1 MMKLED
7 IETKT
12 HVRGIEPDIAVR
24 VLDVEPAGPDAVN
37 VSYKLP
43 SGQLLQKTLFR
54 ADEPRLSVS
63 ATSSQFSFHAKAEDF
78 KLAAEATRIKL
89 AYLFDPMMA
98 IHTSNVD
105 PLPHQI
111 AAVYE
116 TMLPKQPLRF
126 VLADDPGAGKTIM
139 AGLLIRELMLRGDLQ
154 RCLIVA
160 PGSLVEQWQGELTE
174 KFGLPFEILTN
185 AMVESTQTGNPFRE
199 RDLLIAR
206 LDQLSR
212 KEEWQEKLKA
222 DGALW
227 DLVIV
232 DEAHKL
238 AAHYF
243 GNELKPTG
251 RYKLGQLLGRHDL
264 TRNFLLMTAT
274 PHNGKEDDFQA
285 WMALIDE
292 DRFFGKPREG
302 AERADV
308 SDLMRRMV
316 KEELVKFDG
325 TPLFPER
332 IAETAQYQ
340 LSPAEMQLYE
350 DVTSYVREQMGR
362 ADAIADGKK
371 KAVVG
376 FALTI
381 LQRRLASSPYAIA
394 QSLKRRR
401 IRMEEKLHELK
412 NPKPP
417 SQKASWDDALDF
429 NIDDIDEQMSAEE
442 LEEIEEVAVDEA
454 TVAKT
459 IPELHKEIEEL
470 KLLEK
475 QAADVLKGGV
485 DKKWD
490 ELSAILQSDEP
501 IMLRPDGKRRKM
513 LIFTEHKDTLDYLRK
528 KISGVLGNPNAV
540 IEIHGG
546 TRREDRI
553 RAQEEFRQNPDV
565 TILVATDAAG
575 EGVNLQVANLMVNYD
590 LPWNPNRIEQRFGR
604 IHRIGQTEVCRLWNL
619 VAKDTREGEVFA
631 RLFLKLEEARATLKG
646 KVFDVLG
653 QTFEDKPLKDL
664 LMDAI
669 LHGED
674 PKTRAKLFQVVD
686 GAMDLK
692 HIEGLYKRNALTAD
706 AFNAER
712 LAAVKDQMEK
722 AEAKK
727 LQPFFLR
734 RFLVE
739 ALESQGGG
747 LTERE
752 TGRYEVKHV
761 PAIVRNHNR
770 AQGNRKP
777 VLERYE
783 RITFDRARVR
793 TPLGKPAADLVHP
806 AHPLMSSLIGLTL
819 KEKESALHGGTVL
832 IDPIDPGTTPRL
844 MFLIDHGIREGTA
857 MTRLASRRMSF
868 IEIDPAGQVRNAGPA
883 PYLSYYAPTSGEKK
897 LTDKAL
903 ADAWLQQDLSQL
915 ALSWA
920 TQHLVGDHLVEVKS
934 AREQMVKKTLAAV
947 HERLTKEINHWSK
960 RANELNADVRAGKQ
974 PKLQPDNARK
984 RVEELKARLQ
994 ARTQELEAMLN
1005 VASNPP
1011 VIAGCALVLPQG
1023 LVDAAHFEEGHDKKP
1038 VFTDDPEVRR
1048 QVEIIAM
1055 KAVMEAE
1062 AKLGHTVKDVSAEK
1076 CGWDVWA
1083 VTKAGVDRFIEVKGR
1098 RHDAET
1104 LTVTTNEVLMGM
1116 NKGDRFFLAM
1126 VLVNGVVVDG
1136 PHYIRSPFAKEPDVG
1151 AASVNYTLKELR
1163 GRAKPAHQA

>member
-1 MMKLED
+1 MRLED
-7 IETKT
+7 IESKT
-12 HVRGIEPDIAVR
+12 HVRGIEPDVAVR

-54 ADEPRLSVS
+54 ADEAKLSLS
-63 ATSSQFSFHAKAEDF
+63 STSSQFSFRSKPDDF

-89 AYLFDPMMA
+89 AHLFDPMMA

-116 TMLPKQPLRF
+116 AMLPKQPLRF

-154 RCLIVA
+154 RCLIIS
-160 PGSLVEQWQGELTE
+160 PGSLVEQWQGELSD

-222 DGALW
+222 EGAVW

-238 AAHYF
+238 AAHY
-243 GNELKPTG
+243 GTKSELVTTK
-251 RYKLGQLLGRHDL
+251 RYDLGKLVGSHDV

-292 DRFFGKPREG
+292 DRFFGKVREG
-302 AERADV
+302 SGKADV
-308 SDLMRRMV
+308 TDIMRRMV
-316 KEELVKFDG
+316 KEELIKFDG

-340 LSPAEMQLYE
+340 LSPEEMTLYR

-362 ADAIADGKK
+362 AAAIADGKK

-401 IRMEEKLHELK
+401 VRLEETLKDLK
-412 NPKPP
+412 NPKPAP
-417 SQKASWDDALDF
+417 KKASWEDAFDF
-429 NIDDIDEQMSAEE
+429 NLDDIDEQMSAEE

-454 TVAKT
+454 TAAKT
-459 IPELHKEIEEL
+459 IPELHREIEEL
-470 KLLEK
+470 RLLEK
-475 QAADVLKGGV
+475 GAADVLRGGV
-485 DKKWD
+485 DRKWD
-490 ELSAILQSDEP
+490 ELSRILQSDDP
-501 IMLRPDGKRRKM
+501 KMLRPDGKRRKM

-528 KISGVLGNPNAV
+528 RITDVVGNPNAV

-619 VAKDTREGEVFA
+619 VAKDTREGDVFA
-631 RLFLKLEEARATLKG
+631 RLFLKLEEARTTLKG

-669 LHGED
+669 IHGDD
-674 PKTRAKLFQVVD
+674 PKVRAKLFERVD
-686 GAMDLK
+686 SAMDLG

-706 AFNAER
+706 AFNADR

-739 ALESQGGG
+739 ALETQGGG

-761 PAIVRNHNR
+761 PAVVRNHNR
-770 AQGNRKP
+770 AHGNRKP

-783 RITFDRARVR
+783 RITFDRVRVR

-806 AHPLMSSLIGLTL
+806 AHPLMSSLIGLAL
-819 KEKESALHGGTVL
+819 KDKEAALHAGTVL
-832 IDPIDPGTTPRL
+832 VDPIDPGTTPRL
-844 MFLIDHGIREGTA
+844 MFLIDHSIREGTA
-857 MTRLASRRMSF
+857 MTRHASRRMSF
-868 IEIDPAGQVRNAGPA
+868 IEITPSGQVRDAGAA
-883 PYLSYYAPTSGEKK
+883 PYLSYYGPTVGEKK
-897 LTDKAL
+897 LVDKAL
-903 ADAWLQQDLSQL
+903 SDAWLQQDLSQL
-915 ALSWA
+915 ALGWA
-920 TQHLVGDHLVEVKS
+920 TQHLVGDHLVDVKA
-934 AREQMVKKTLAAV
+934 ARQQMVKKTLAAV

-960 RANELNADVRAGKQ
+960 RANELAADVRAGKQ

-1023 LVDAAHFEEGHDKKP
+1023 LVDEFHDRKP
-1038 VFTDDPEVRR
+1038 TITDDPAARR
-1048 QVEIIAM
+1048 RVEIIAM
-1055 KAVMEAE
+1055 KAVMDAE

-1076 CGWDVWA
+1076 CGWDVWS
-1083 VTKAGVDRFIEVKGR
+1083 VTPAGVDRFIEVKGR
-1098 RHDAET
+1098 FHDADT

-1116 NKGDRFFLAM
+1116 NKGDRFLLAV
-1126 VLVNGVVVDG
+1126 VLVNGDAVDG
-1136 PHYIRSPFAKEPDVG
+1136 PHYIRTPFAKEPDVG
-1151 AASVNYTLKELR
+1151 AASVNYTVKELK
-1163 GRAKPAHQA
+1163 GRAKPAHLA

>member
-1 MMKLED
+1 MIKLEHIKPD
-7 IETKT
+7 DRME
-12 HVRGIEPDIAVR
+12 GIEPDCQVT
-24 VLDVEPAGPDAVN
+24 VLHVKAAGPDAV
-37 VSYKLP
+37 SITYELP
-43 SGQLLQKTLFR
+43 SGGVLKKNLFR
-54 ADEPRLSVS
+54 DDEAKLSV
-63 ATSSQFSFHAKAEDF
+63 ATTSSQFTFSAAPEDF

-89 AYLFDPMMA
+89 AHLFDPMMA

-116 TMLPKQPLRF
+116 AMLPKQPLRF

-154 RCLIVA
+154 RCLIVS
-160 PGSLVEQWQGELTE
+160 PGSLVEQWQGELTD

-212 KEEWQEKLKA
+212 KEDWQEKLKA
-222 DGALW
+222 DDAVW
-227 DLVIV
+227 DLIII

-243 GNELKPTG
+243 GNELKTTR
-251 RYKLGQLLGRHDL
+251 RYELGKLVGSHEH
-264 TRNFLLMTAT
+264 TRNLLLMTAT
-274 PHNGKEDDFQA
+274 PHNGKEEDFQA

-292 DRFFGKPREG
+292 DRFLGKARDG
-302 AERADV
+302 TGKADV

-325 TPLFPER
+325 TPLFPDR

-340 LSPAEMQLYE
+340 LSPAEMKLYE

-401 IRMEEKLHELK
+401 TRLEERLHDLK
-412 NPKPP
+412 NPKP
-417 SQKASWDDALDF
+417 KTVEKNWEDAFDF
-429 NIDDIDEQMSAEE
+429 NLDDLDEQVSAGE
-442 LEEIEEVAVDEA
+442 LEQIEEEVLDEA

-475 QAADVLKGGV
+475 QAADVFLSGV

-501 IMLRPDGKRRKM
+501 MMLRPDGKRRKM

-528 KISGVLGNPNAV
+528 KITGVLGNENAV

-565 TILVATDAAG
+565 TVLVATDAAG

-619 VAKDTREGEVFA
+619 VAKETREGEVFA
-631 RLFLKLEEARATLKG
+631 RLFLKLDEARATLKG

-669 LHGED
+669 RHGED
-674 PKTRAKLFQVVD
+674 PKVRAKLFERVD
-686 GAMDLK
+686 VAMDLK

-739 ALESQGGG
+739 ALESQKGT
-747 LTERE
+747 LAERE
-752 TGRYEVKHV
+752 PGRYEVKHV
-761 PAIVRNHNR
+761 PAAVRNHNK

-806 AHPLMSSLIGLTL
+806 AHPLMASLISLTL
-819 KEKESALHGGTVL
+819 KEKGTALHGGTVL
-832 IDPIDPGTTPRL
+832 IDPVDPGTTPRL
-844 MFLIDHGIREGTA
+844 MFLIDHGIREGTE
-857 MTRLASRRMSF
+857 MKRLASRRMGF
-868 IEIDPAGQVRNAGPA
+868 IEIDPSGQVRDAGPA
-883 PYLSYYAPTSGEKK
+883 PYLSYYAPTAGETK
-897 LTDKAL
+897 LVDKAL
-903 ADAWLQQDLSQL
+903 AEPWLKQDLSQL
-915 ALSWA
+915 ALNWA
-920 TQHLVGDHLVEVKS
+920 TQHLVGDHLTDVKA
-934 AREQMVKKTLAAV
+934 AREEMVKRTLAAV

-960 RANELNADVRAGKQ
+960 RASELSADVKAGKQ
-974 PKLQPDNARK
+974 PKLQPENAKK

-994 ARTQELEAMLN
+994 ARRQELEAMLN

-1011 VIAGCALVLPQG
+1011 VVAGCALILPQG
-1023 LVDAAHFEEGHDKKP
+1023 AVDALHDKKP

-1048 QVEIIAM
+1048 QVELVAM
-1055 KAVMEAE
+1055 QAVIEAE
-1062 AKLGHTVKDVSAEK
+1062 KKLGHKVKDVSAEK
-1076 CGWDVWA
+1076 CGWDVWS
-1083 VTKAGVDRFIEVKGR
+1083 VTPDGQDRFIEVKGR
-1098 RHDAET
+1098 VHDAET
-1104 LTVTTNEVLMGM
+1104 ITVTTNEVLMGM
-1116 NKGDRFFLAM
+1116 NKGDRFFLAF
-1126 VLVNGVVVDG
+1126 VLVKGDAVDG
-1136 PHYIRSPFAKEPDVG
+1136 PHYIRAPFTKEPDVG
-1151 AASVNYTLKELR
+1151 AASVNYEIKKLR
-1163 GRAKPAHQA
+1163 ASAKPPHQA

>member
-1 MMKLED
+1 MGCTGARQQAVAASVQHATAAPRMGWTMKLED

-12 HVRGIEPDIAVR
+12 QVRGIEPDIAVR

-54 ADEPRLSVS
+54 ADEPRLSLS
-63 ATSSQFSFHAKAEDF
+63 ATSSQFSFDAKPEDF

-89 AYLFDPMMA
+89 AHLFDPMMA

-160 PGSLVEQWQGELTE
+160 PGSLVEQWQGELTD

-222 DGALW
+222 DDASW

-251 RYKLGQLLGRHDL
+251 RYRLGQLLGRPEH

-274 PHNGKEDDFQA
+274 PHNGKEEDFQA

-292 DRFFGKPREG
+292 DRFLGKAREG
-302 AERADV
+302 QGKADV

-340 LSPAEMQLYE
+340 LSPAEMRLYE

-401 IRMEEKLHELK
+401 TKLQERLQDLK
-412 NPKPP
+412 NPKP
-417 SQKASWDDALDF
+417 KAPEKSWEDTLDF
-429 NIDDIDEQMSAEE
+429 NLDDIDEEMSAEE

-475 QAADVLKGGV
+475 QAADVLNGGV

-490 ELSAILQSDEP
+490 ELSAILQSNEP

-528 KISGVLGNPNAV
+528 RISVVLGNPNAV

-604 IHRIGQTEVCRLWNL
+604 IHRIGQTEICRLWNL
-619 VAKDTREGEVFA
+619 VAKDTREGDVFA
-631 RLFLKLEEARATLKG
+631 RLFFKLEEARATLKG

-653 QTFEDKPLKDL
+653 QTFEETPLKTL
-664 LMDAI
+664 LMRAI
-669 LHGED
+669 THGED
-674 PKTRAKLFQVVD
+674 PKERAKLFQVVD
-686 GAMDLK
+686 VAMDLK

-706 AFNAER
+706 AFSQD
-712 LAAVKDQMEK
+712 LARCHRGDDRRPDRINRSCRPCTSLHRSRDGHL
-722 AEAKK
+722 
-727 LQPFFLR
+727 LQ
-734 RFLVE
+734 
-739 ALESQGGG
+739 AQGG
-747 LTERE
+747 
-752 TGRYEVKHV
+752 
-761 PAIVRNHNR
+761 
-770 AQGNRKP
+770 
-777 VLERYE
+777 
-783 RITFDRARVR
+783 ARSRWV
-793 TPLGKPAADLVHP
+793 ADVH
-806 AHPLMSSLIGLTL
+806 
-819 KEKESALHGGTVL
+819 
-832 IDPIDPGTTPRL
+832 
-844 MFLIDHGIREGTA
+844 
-857 MTRLASRRMSF
+857 SRR
-868 IEIDPAGQVRNAGPA
+868 PRAH
-883 PYLSYYAPTSGEKK
+883 
-897 LTDKAL
+897 
-903 ADAWLQQDLSQL
+903 QQG
-915 ALSWA
+915 
-920 TQHLVGDHLVEVKS
+920 H
-934 AREQMVKKTLAAV
+934 R
-947 HERLTKEINHWSK
+947 
-960 RANELNADVRAGKQ
+960 
-974 PKLQPDNARK
+974 
-984 RVEELKARLQ
+984 
-994 ARTQELEAMLN
+994 
-1005 VASNPP
+1005 
-1011 VIAGCALVLPQG
+1011 LVL
-1023 LVDAAHFEEGHDKKP
+1023 
-1038 VFTDDPEVRR
+1038 
-1048 QVEIIAM
+1048 
-1055 KAVMEAE
+1055 
-1062 AKLGHTVKDVSAEK
+1062 
-1076 CGWDVWA
+1076 
-1083 VTKAGVDRFIEVKGR
+1083 
-1098 RHDAET
+1098 
-1104 LTVTTNEVLMGM
+1104 
-1116 NKGDRFFLAM
+1116 
-1126 VLVNGVVVDG
+1126 
-1136 PHYIRSPFAKEPDVG
+1136 
-1151 AASVNYTLKELR
+1151 R
-1163 GRAKPAHQA
+1163 GS